1 MLYTKQSKNI
11 YLVLIIFF
19 VVNLFFLVNFPF
31 IHSDESWLAG
41 LSRTIINEG
50 TFDITEPFYDIY
62 PRTSHAIKII
72 FHSIQIIV
80 LKVFGYKIF
89 SFRLIS
95 LLFGTLSIY
104 FIYKIAAI
112 FTKSEKLAL
121 ACSILLAVDIQFIY
135 ASHFARQE
143 IILLA
148 IFLSA
153 FYYFLKR
160 VIEKNK
166 YYNDFF
172 LGMIIFLSIGIH
184 PNSFIIFLP
193 FVFIYL
199 YYIFIEKKIM
209 FSNLLIFILTVSI
222 GALIFIFLSLFF
234 DPNFFSNYSNYG
246 GNLGVLSSLSV
257 KVDRL
262 DYFYKKLFYQVS
274 GTYFTPALKIQFLL
288 FGFLTILSLLK
299 AVFKKDNYNN
309 ILLLSI
315 LAVNL
320 AFVLIGR
327 YNQTSIIFIFPLF
340 YLLLINSL
348 KIFNKKYSTLIIA
361 FLIIIIS
368 ISSII
373 IVFNNSYFNYDD
385 YLDQISLS
393 VKSNETVLANLN
405 THFYFDYKKLYDYR
419 NLAYLKQ
426 NKLNFS
432 QYIIKN
438 DIEYIIYPEEMD
450 YIYNSR
456 PQWNTLYGNLYP
468 FYREMKD
475 FIQNDC
481 KLIHQFSNKSYGMR
495 IVKYMNE
502 KDWQIKIY
510 KVIND

>member
-1 MLYTKQSKNI
+1 MLYTKKGKII

-31 IHSDESWLAG
+31 VHSDESWLAG

-50 TFDITEPFYDIY
+50 TFNITEPFFDIY
-62 PRTSHAIKII
+62 PRTPHAIKIV
-72 FHSIQIIV
+72 FHGLQILF

-89 SFRLIS
+89 SFRIIS
-95 LLFGTLSIY
+95 LIFGTLSIY
-104 FIYKIAAI
+104 LIYKIASI

-121 ACSILLAVDIQFIY
+121 ACSILLAVDIQFVY

-148 IFLSA
+148 IFLFA
-153 FYYFLKR
+153 LYYFLKG
-160 VIEKNK
+160 VIKKNK
-166 YYNDFF
+166 YFNDFF
-172 LGMIIFLSIGIH
+172 LGMIITLSIGIH

-209 FSNLLIFILTVSI
+209 FSNLLIFILTVSM
-222 GALIFIFLSLFF
+222 GALVFILLSLSF

-257 KVDRL
+257 KIDRF
-262 DYFYKKLFYQVS
+262 DHFYKKLFYQVS
-274 GTYFTPALKIQFLL
+274 GTYFTPDLKIQFVL
-288 FGFLTILSLLK
+288 FGFLTIFSLFK
-299 AVFKKDNYNN
+299 AIFKKDNYNN
-309 ILLLSI
+309 ILLLFI

-320 AFVLIGR
+320 AFILIGR
-327 YNQTSIIFIFPLF
+327 YNQTSIIFVFPLF

-348 KIFNKKYSTLIIA
+348 KLLNIKYSTLIVT

-368 ISSII
+368 VSSIFI
-373 IVFNNSYFNYDD
+373 ILNNSYFNYDD
-385 YLDQISLS
+385 YLDQISS
-393 VKSNETVLANLN
+393 AVKQNEKVLANLN
-405 THFYFDYKKLYDYR
+405 TQFYFDYNKLYDYR

-426 NKLNFS
+426 NELSFS

-438 DIEYIIYPEEMD
+438 DIEYIIYPEEID

-475 FIQNDC
+475 FMQNEC
-481 KLIHQFSNKSYGMR
+481 ELIHQFSNKSYGMR
-495 IVKYMNE
+495 IVRYMNE
-502 KDWQIKIY
+502 KNWQIKIY
-510 KVIND
+510 KVISN